1 MKCQWILPP
10 FVKDV
15 EYARVRD
22 INFKYAKKLKSEL
35 DENIENLMNDDCEE
49 FYEEKKKSK
58 IKDKSVPVPTQGDMD
73 ALFSELSEC
82 KIKPVVLSLVQ
93 PYAESYVKSS
103 RHITTVTDFFDK
115 KYLELSYPELLK
127 VCMSIKLDITKE
139 NIDQV
144 ERDTIKQ
151 AKGINFFKHRAG
163 RIGYVIVLD
172 SMMSPI
178 SQELQE
184 LAENLVGGNLKG
196 VRNVNVQQQQNGSD
210 CGVFSIAFATC
221 LVYGQNPLTVTFNI
235 SKMRSHLIRCLQSGI
250 MDLFPTI

>member
-1 MKCQWILPP
+1 MPMDLPP

-22 INFKYAKKLKSEL
+22 INFKSAKKLKSEL
-35 DENIENLMNDDCEE
+35 DENIENLMNDDCEQ

-82 KIKPVVLSLVQ
+82 KIKPVVLTLVQ
-93 PYAESYVKSS
+93 PCAESYVKSS

-115 KYLELSYPELLK
+115 KYLEPSYPELLK

-151 AKGINFFKHRAG
+151 A
-163 RIGYVIVLD
+163 
-172 SMMSPI
+172 
-178 SQELQE
+178 
-184 LAENLVGGNLKG
+184 
-196 VRNVNVQQQQNGSD
+196 
-210 CGVFSIAFATC
+210 
-221 LVYGQNPLTVTFNI
+221 
-235 SKMRSHLIRCLQSGI
+235 
-250 MDLFPTI
+250 